1 MISNNNQE
9 IVLWRNLGAG
19 SEEIERRQHY
29 FEHGDDISEIFLLY
43 SKVNITLIGLESLLC

>member
-19 SEEIERRQHY
+19 LEEIERRQHY
-29 FEHGDDISEIFLLY
+29 FEHGDDISEI
-43 SKVNITLIGLESLLC
+43 SLNCIPK